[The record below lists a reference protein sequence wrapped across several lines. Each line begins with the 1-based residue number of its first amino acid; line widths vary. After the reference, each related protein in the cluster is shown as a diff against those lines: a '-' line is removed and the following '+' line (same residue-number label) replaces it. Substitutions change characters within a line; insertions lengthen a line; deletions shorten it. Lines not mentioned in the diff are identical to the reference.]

1 MSGLLPTRSDAT
13 VERRDDPAVLCLDDD
28 RTSDVLER
36 VSSDT
41 AQAVIRELNEQPMTA
56 TDLADRLEMS
66 IQRVRYHLENLS
78 EVGLIEV
85 IDTCYS
91 EKGREMDVY
100 GPASEPVLVFLGPS
114 DDRPGLQAAFR
125 NLASAVGPIAIVL
138 ALGETIARLFRFGDQ

>member
-13 VERRDDPAVLCLDDD
+13 VDQRDDPAVLCLDDE
-28 RTSDVLER
+28 RTSTVLER
-36 VSSDT
+36 VSSET
-41 AQAVIRELNEQPMTA
+41 AQAVLRELNEQPMTA
-56 TDLADRLEMS
+56 TDLADQLEMS

-100 GPASEPVLVFLGPS
+100 GPASEPILVFLGS
-114 DDRPGLQAAFR
+114 ADDRPGLQAAFK

-138 ALGETIARLFRFGDQ
+138 ALGESIARLFQFGEQ